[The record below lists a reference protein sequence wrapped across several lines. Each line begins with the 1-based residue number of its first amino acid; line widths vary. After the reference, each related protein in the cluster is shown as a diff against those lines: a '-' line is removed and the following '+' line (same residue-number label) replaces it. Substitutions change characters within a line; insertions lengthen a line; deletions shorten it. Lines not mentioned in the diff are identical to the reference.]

1 MAEVTAWFKS
11 NVEAPMSRN
20 GIKVTLRLV
29 KVSTF
34 KTVVVKLPMM

>member
-34 KTVVVKLPMM
+34 KT